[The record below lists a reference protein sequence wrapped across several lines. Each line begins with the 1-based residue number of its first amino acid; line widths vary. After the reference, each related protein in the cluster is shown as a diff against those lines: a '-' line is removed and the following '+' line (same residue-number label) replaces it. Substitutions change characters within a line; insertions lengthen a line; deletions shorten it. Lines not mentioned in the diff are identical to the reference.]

1 MALSARSDDLL
12 ASYGDRE
19 DAMQTYLEAGEARAA
34 ALGNRGPVRYEANGQ
49 LARDILEA
57 YWRTGFY
64 VFTGV
69 VQQAEL
75 QELEADL
82 NAMWARLPA
91 TEGARTDASGRPA
104 LTVENEA
111 PTLFWSAPLADP
123 FGGTDLANGRH
134 PARMFE
140 PRPAA
145 GAPAKS
151 VYLMLGILQ
160 FSDACL
166 RLYGHPDL
174 LRIAAAVNGD
184 DFTPF
189 NEALFVK
196 QPGIGASVA
205 WHQDG
210 VTHWDNPDLDPGTHG
225 FNFQVQ
231 LYGSTAAN
239 GLWVVPGSHRHG
251 KLDIKAM
258 VESAGSDRLPEAVP
272 VLCGPGDVSICNRQT
287 VHGSFANASA
297 DARVSLNLGF
307 HRRRSVL
314 GIEAG
319 GVHNEV
325 AVYDAERIRQ
335 RTRVLGYAIN
345 ARREHYP
352 HEVPYDYTPLA
363 GTLSEYCWNDCARAD
378 LKDYNALDLSI

>member
-1 MALSARSDDLL
+1 MALSARSEDLL
-12 ASYGDRE
+12 ADYGDRQ
-19 DAMQTYLEAGEARAA
+19 DAMQAYLEAGEARAA
-34 ALGNRGPVRYEANGQ
+34 ALGNRGPVRYGPDGR
-49 LARDILEA
+49 LAEDILEA

-69 VQQAEL
+69 VHPPEL

-82 NAMWARLPA
+82 NAMWNRLPVA
-91 TEGARTDASGRPA
+91 EGADTDASGRQA
-104 LTVENEA
+104 LAVDNEA
-111 PTLFWSAPLADP
+111 PALFWSPPLADP
-123 FGGTDLANGRH
+123 FGGTELANGRH

-140 PRPAA
+140 PQPAA
-145 GAPAKS
+145 EAPEKS
-151 VYLMLGILQ
+151 VYLILGILQ

-196 QPGIGASVA
+196 QPGVGASVA

-210 VTHWDNPDLDPGTHG
+210 VTHWDSPELDPGTHG

-239 GLWVVPGSHRHG
+239 GLWVVPDSHCRG

-258 VESAGSDRLPEAVP
+258 VERTGSDRLPDAVP
-272 VLCGPGDVSICNRQT
+272 VLTEPGDVSICNRQT
-287 VHGSFANASA
+287 VHGSFANVSP
-297 DARVSLNLGF
+297 DARVSVNLGF

-314 GIEAG
+314 GVRAG

-325 AVYDAERIRQ
+325 AVYDDARIRQ
-335 RTRVLGYAIN
+335 RTGVLGYAIN
-345 ARREHYP
+345 ARRAHFPNEATYAYQPLLNSLGEYP
-352 HEVPYDYTPLA
+352 
-363 GTLSEYCWNDCARAD
+363 WNDRARRD
-378 LKDYNALDLSI
+378 LRDYNAFDLSI